1 MRWLLPILLIGTVIF
16 IGVKKLANAV
26 SYKIKSIKLKAISLE
41 YISFDVVLSIIN
53 PTNLPIEVKSIIAD
67 IEYKGSI
74 LATAK
79 STTTQTI
86 VANAVTN
93 ITLQATAPTLSLAQN
108 IFATILD
115 LRDKKTNPVV
125 SINGSIQLSTGSL
138 TIATT
143 NTLQLV

>member
-79 STTTQTI
+79 NTTTQTI